1 MLFAMLAITGRSPL
15 SHFCGEKEMQER
27 YYLTR
32 SKGILVFA
40 LCFAA
45 SDIRTGLDS
54 QKLKLPLEAMNQGG
68 QTARL
73 QMSPLSLG
81 NKWSNLKTSGELPTV
96 LVI

>member
-1 MLFAMLAITGRSPL
+1 
-15 SHFCGEKEMQER
+15 MQER

-45 SDIRTGLDS
+45 SDIRTGLNSS

-81 NKWSNLKTSGELPTV
+81 NKWLKLKTSGELPTV